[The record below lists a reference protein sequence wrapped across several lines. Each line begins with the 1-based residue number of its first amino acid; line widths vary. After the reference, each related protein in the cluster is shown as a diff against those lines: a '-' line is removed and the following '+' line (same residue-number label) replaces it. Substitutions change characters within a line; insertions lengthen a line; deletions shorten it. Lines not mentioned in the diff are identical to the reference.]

1 MGKRLLVGG
10 SVAIVVGICL
20 VVLGGCLNWVIFP
33 AVVEYEVYKN
43 LDLREGTEGW
53 KAWVEPPVPV
63 YMCFNFLNVDD
74 PVGVAL
80 GGNLTV
86 FETGPYCFREDRL
99 KRDILELSAEHLQ
112 YSLYLAYHYD
122 QDETERQ
129 GCNNDLNRPCS
140 PDDEVTI
147 LNVVLAAIGQLLQ
160 DALPVAPEFI
170 NKILKTVNDGIEGK
184 LEDCGEYDCQELQD
198 DLFTT
203 ASIID
208 LTFKGVPSGSLKAL
222 KHALNVHGS
231 EGIWGIL
238 GIDEVELPGEFY
250 FFMGKNGTKMNSY
263 YTINNGRY
271 TRNKFLEIEKFNGE
285 TTLKNEWWPKVGPNP
300 SATAAG
306 MGGICHEILGT
317 DGTQFPAYVDKRE
330 RRWIFVGEMCRS
342 IWLDYVQD
350 TQFLGID
357 AYEYRASEDVFDMD
371 NPNNFCYCPNFLACM
386 KINDDDTYDRTNCA
400 NTCKDG
406 MIRVGECYG
415 GVPVV
420 MTAPHFF
427 RGDQSMIDDVEG
439 MEPKLELHD
448 TVLLVEPMSGA
459 PLMAHKRI
467 QINLD
472 LKSVAAIDKLKNVKD
487 ILFPVFWADETA
499 GLTQEYAD
507 LYQDTFVF
515 AQNLILGIS
524 IAVGFVL
531 GGVLF
536 IAGIWMCWKG

>member
-1 MGKRLLVGG
+1 
-10 SVAIVVGICL
+10 
-20 VVLGGCLNWVIFP
+20 
-33 AVVEYEVYKN
+33 
-43 LDLREGTEGW
+43 
-53 KAWVEPPVPV
+53 
-63 YMCFNFLNVDD
+63 MCFNFLNVDD

-467 QINLD
+467 QVTAESTKFNHAYF
-472 LKSVAAIDKLKNVKD
+472 K
-487 ILFPVFWADETA
+487 PVS
-499 GLTQEYAD
+499 
-507 LYQDTFVF
+507 FV
-515 AQNLILGIS
+515 
-524 IAVGFVL
+524 VVL
-531 GGVLF
+531 
-536 IAGIWMCWKG
+536 